1 MQQPNL
7 DINFINFNQD
17 CSSLAI
23 GTKTGYKLFSLN
35 SVDKLDLI
43 YESACRFKMFTTKT
57 NYSKIMFLPEMSP
70 LLKGSSPPH
79 S

>member
-1 MQQPNL
+1 MINISGCENTPVPLPPILQQQNL

-35 SVDKLDLI
+35 SLDKLDII
-43 YESACRFKMFTTKT
+43 YESACR
-57 NYSKIMFLPEMSP
+57 S
-70 LLKGSSPPH
+70 
-79 S
+79 